1 MSYQSWTIKV
11 EVHPNCFLLDRPSKL
26 GHCFNGELP
35 SNNTTQNQPTPTKRL
50 MQTGWSQTNF
60 PVYLWYHHHA
70 MNVCACMS
78 PTQKEMYVFIL
89 LVMYI
94 MIKCCGNDKSLQTK
108 ATQQSTWYTWHMW
121 QSGRYTYLVIIPNKI
136 FQLMYFWSKIRGCW
150 RLYIIPWF
158 SYKPSNIL
166 HCFHNNKMIC

>member
-1 MSYQSWTIKV
+1 MVSCLQ
-11 EVHPNCFLLDRPSKL
+11 
-26 GHCFNGELP
+26 
-35 SNNTTQNQPTPTKRL
+35 TTQHKINQHQPKDSCKPADFRQIFQFICDIII
-50 MQTGWSQTNF
+50 MQWMY
-60 PVYLWYHHHA
+60 VI
-70 MNVCACMS
+70 CACIS

-94 MIKCCGNDKSLQTK
+94 MIKLCGNDKSLQTK

-166 HCFHNNKMIC
+166 HYFHNSKMIC